1 MSKDEIL
8 AKLRDILVDQL
19 GIDASSVTLEASFRM
34 IWTRIAW
41 TWWSSSWSLRT
52 SSA

>member
-19 GIDASSVTLEASFRM
+19 GVDAADGDAGGLVPG
-34 IWTRIAW
+34 
-41 TWWSSSWSLRT
+41 
-52 SSA
+52 